1 MTKQKIKFEDKVLEF
16 LERDYDISSQQ
27 EINLIRRI
35 QISDLM
41 FNQHRRETYYTVV
54 ALILLEFVSLIVT
67 LLLQNIQI
75 SIYNT
80 FMNIAICIIV
90 CFHTS
95 HNSKVW
101 REYSKEYKKLEDIL
115 GKKGRYKNE

>member
-1 MTKQKIKFEDKVLEF
+1 MEKKVYESYAFTENESKKFKINYEM
-16 LERDYDISSQQ
+16 
-27 EINLIRRI
+27 INLIRRI

-41 FNQHRRETYYTVV
+41 FNQHRKETYYTVV

-115 GKKGRYKNE
+115 EKKGRYKNE